1 MLHGVLRVAQYP
13 FVCVRAACVRACV
26 RARERV
32 SRRLGGP
39 MPLIWRFGDLI
50 ARSNDDGA
58 TSKVIAVTLLGLTI
72 AGIWNFMLQI
82 KFMVYIKFT
91 DESILHSKN
100 ITEYIAGQSL
110 GDNAWISDG
119 AFVCCS
125 FVCLAMPVQVDGG
138 PASCHAG
145 AG

>member
-1 MLHGVLRVAQYP
+1 
-13 FVCVRAACVRACV
+13 
-26 RARERV
+26 
-32 SRRLGGP
+32 

-100 ITEYIAGQSL
+100 ITEYIAGQSVD
-110 GDNAWISDG
+110 DNAWISDG
-119 AFVCCS
+119 AFVCLL
-125 FVCLAMPVQVDGG
+125 FVCLFG
-138 PASCHAG
+138 HAG